1 MFWNDEIDKKP
12 GFEVPD
18 DVVDLAFRLN
28 CPTLPLDH
36 AHALSSALLQELP
49 WLAEEPHAGVH
60 LIHGA
65 ASGNGWYRPEDTA
78 SELLHLPKRTRM
90 RLRVPR
96 HRLDNARE
104 LTGKKL
110 DVGGHPLEVGK
121 SEVFLLSSLSTL
133 FARYV
138 ITDEAKD
145 ETRFLEDAAE
155 QLQAIDIPCRKM
167 LGGITHRMAF
177 PDGEIFTRSLM
188 VADLEPEQSVR
199 LQQIGLGEGRA
210 IGCGLFIPHKGIKAV
225 KETDEK

>member
-1 MFWNDEIDKKP
+1 MFWNDETEKKP
-12 GFEVPD
+12 VFEVPD

-36 AHALSSALLQELP
+36 AHALSSELLRELP
-49 WLAEEPHAGVH
+49 WLAEEEHAGVH

-65 ASGNGWYRPEDTA
+65 ASGNGWYRPEDAT
-78 SELLHLPKRTRM
+78 SELLHLSKRTRM

-96 HRLDNARE
+96 HRLDDARE

-110 DVGGHPLEVGK
+110 DVSGHPLEVGE
-121 SEVFLLSSLSTL
+121 SEVFLLSTLSTL

-145 ETRFLEDAAE
+145 ETLFLEEAAK
-155 QLQAIDIPCRKM
+155 QLRDIDIPCRKM
-167 LGGITHRMAF
+167 LGGITHHMVF

-199 LQQIGLGEGRA
+199 LQQIGLGEGRI

-225 KETDEK
+225 KQTDEK

>member
-1 MFWNDEIDKKP
+1 MFWNDETEKKP
-12 GFEVPD
+12 VFEVPD

-36 AHALSSALLQELP
+36 AHALSSELLRELP
-49 WLAEEPHAGVH
+49 WLAEDEHAGVH

-65 ASGNGWYRPEDTA
+65 ASGNGWYRPEDA
-78 SELLHLPKRTRM
+78 SSELLHLSKRTRL

-96 HRLDNARE
+96 SRLDDARK

-110 DVGGHPLEVGK
+110 DISGHPLEVGN
-121 SEVFLLSSLSTL
+121 SDIFLLSSLSTL

-145 ETRFLEDAAE
+145 EAQFLEEAAE
-155 QLQAIDIPCRKM
+155 QLRAIDIPCRKM

-188 VADLEPEQSVR
+188 VADLGPEQSVR
-199 LQQIGLGEGRA
+199 LQQVGLGEGRT

-225 KETDEK
+225 KQTDEE